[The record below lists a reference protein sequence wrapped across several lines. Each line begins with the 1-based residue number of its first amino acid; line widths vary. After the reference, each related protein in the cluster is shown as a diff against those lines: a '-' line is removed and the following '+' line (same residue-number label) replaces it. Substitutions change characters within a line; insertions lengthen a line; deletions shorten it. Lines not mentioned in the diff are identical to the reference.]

1 MNPYAMTA
9 WLALPFLIVMLLMPP
24 IWRVTPKERNF
35 VLFFAIPLLLV
46 IFKLLANHL
55 ATLL

>member
-1 MNPYAMTA
+1 
-9 WLALPFLIVMLLMPP
+9 VMLLMPP

-55 ATLL
+55 AAIL

>member
-1 MNPYAMTA
+1 MNPYSITA

-24 IWRVTPKERNF
+24 IWRVSPKERNF

-46 IFKLLANHL
+46 IIKLLANHM
-55 ATLL
+55 ATIY